1 MASTPLSCP
10 VLADFIGPF
19 HDLLCVRFGGWFDS
33 FEECML
39 EIFVSQEL
47 EESLSDVKVS
57 VGHLFGVE
65 KFFLMA
71 GPIVQGG
78 FFKEGHAKV
87 PPSRQR

>member
-1 MASTPLSCP
+1 
-10 VLADFIGPF
+10 
-19 HDLLCVRFGGWFDS
+19 
-33 FEECML
+33 ML